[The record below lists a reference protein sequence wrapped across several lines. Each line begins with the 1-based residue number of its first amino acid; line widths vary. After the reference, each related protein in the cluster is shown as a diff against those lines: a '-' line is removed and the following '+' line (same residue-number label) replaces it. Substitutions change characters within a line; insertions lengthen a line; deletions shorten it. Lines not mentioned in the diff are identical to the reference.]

1 MPYIEVN
8 VEQLFYAEAR
18 AADARL
24 TMALVHGAGENHL
37 VWPASLRRVDGVSVY
52 ALDLPGHAKSGGR
65 GRSSVADYAEV
76 VRGFLDALNVER
88 AVIAGHSMG
97 GAIAQQYA
105 LNYPTRIAG
114 LVLVATGARLR
125 VAPAILNN
133 MLSDFAATLDL
144 VTRYAWGPGAP
155 DELVRLG
162 CAQLAEVSPEIAAND
177 YAACNAFDVI
187 DRLGQITAPALVIG
201 GTADQMTPPKYA
213 AFLAEKIPGARLAL
227 IEGAGHMV
235 MLEQP
240 ELVARHVREFL
251 ATIQGPSP
259 A

>member
-1 MPYIEVN
+1 MSYIQVN
-8 VEQLFYAEAR
+8 GDQLYCAEAQPPN
-18 AADARL
+18 ARL
-24 TMALVHGAGENHL
+24 TMVLVHGAGENHL

-76 VRGFLDALNVER
+76 VRGSLDALGVER

-97 GAIAQQYA
+97 GAIAQQCA
-105 LNYPTRIAG
+105 LSYPARVAG

-133 MLSDFAATLDL
+133 VLSDYAATLDL

-155 DELVRLG
+155 DELVQLG
-162 CAQLAEVSPEIAAND
+162 CAQLAEVSPEITAND
-177 YAACNAFDVI
+177 YAACNAFDVM
-187 DRLGQITAPALVIG
+187 DRLGQIAAPTLVIG
-201 GTADQMTPPKYA
+201 GTVDQMTPPKYA
-213 AFLAEKIPGARLAL
+213 TFLAEKIPGARLAM

-240 ELVARHVREFL
+240 ELVARHVEQFL
-251 ATIQGPSP
+251 AAIP
-259 A
+259 

>member
-1 MPYIEVN
+1 MPYIEVDN
-8 VEQLFYAEAR
+8 EQLFYAESRPATT
-18 AADARL
+18 RL
-24 TMALVHGAGENHL
+24 TMVLVHGAGESHL
-37 VWPASLRRVDGVSVY
+37 VWPASLRCMDSVTVH
-52 ALDLPGHAKSGGR
+52 ALDLPGHGRSGGH
-65 GRSSVADYAEV
+65 GRAFIGDYAQV
-76 VRGFLDALNVER
+76 VLGFLDALSADR

-97 GAIAQQYA
+97 GAIAQQCA
-105 LNYPTRIAG
+105 LSYPARVAG

-133 MLSDFAATLDL
+133 ILSDYAATLAL

-162 CAQLAEVSPEIAAND
+162 CAQLAEVSPEITAND

-187 DRLGQITAPALVIG
+187 ERLGQIAAPTLVIG

-213 AFLAEKIPGARLAL
+213 KFLAEKIPGARLAM

-240 ELVARHVREFL
+240 EQVARHVEQFL
-251 ATIQGPSP
+251 AAIP
-259 A
+259 

>member
-1 MPYIEVN
+1 MPCIEVN
-8 VEQLFYAEAR
+8 GEQLFYAEAR

-37 VWPASLRRVDGVSVY
+37 VWPASLRRMDGVNVY

-65 GRSSVADYAEV
+65 GRSSVADYAKV

-125 VAPAILNN
+125 VFQAILDGILTNT
-133 MLSDFAATLDL
+133 DATLDL
-144 VTRYAWGPGAP
+144 VTRYAWGPNAP
-155 DELVRLG
+155 EQMVQLG
-162 CAQLAEVSPEIAAND
+162 RVQMAQVNPQITAND
-177 YAACNAFDVI
+177 YAACNAFDVM
-187 DRLGQITAPALVIG
+187 DRVGQIAAPTLVIG
-201 GTADQMTPPKYA
+201 GTVDQMTPPKYA
-213 AFLAEKIPGARLAL
+213 AFLAEKIRGARLAM
-227 IEGAGHMV
+227 IKGAGHMV

-240 ELVARHVREFL
+240 ELVARHVEEFL
-251 ATIQGPSP
+251 STLA
-259 A
+259 